1 MSLDKI
7 LEKGRHVCW
16 LPEVFLKQQRG
27 SYALVEVDRYEVLP
41 GTTDSREWWV
51 VWDAQGRR
59 FRAPAEDFHADAKD
73 WVTRIESEVMK
84 WIAPGHKP
92 SEALF
97 VREHEREGWF
107 IATDSRPR
115 ADTYP
120 NDFRVWTRIRFRSW
134 IFYRLG
140 YGKFIGNFAPI
151 WVQWRGR
158 KVQLEDELSRTM
170 NDEIAQRLS
179 AVFKVRSVAK
189 AD

>member
-1 MSLDKI
+1 MPLDTI
-7 LEKGRHVCW
+7 LEKSRYVCW
-16 LPEVFLKQQRG
+16 LPKAFLEQQRG
-27 SYALVEVDRYEVLP
+27 SYALVEVASHKVIAGYGDA
-41 GTTDSREWWV
+41 REWWV

-73 WVTRIESEVMK
+73 WVERIESEVMGR
-84 WIAPGHKP
+84 IAPGRKP
-92 SEALF
+92 SKAVFL
-97 VREHEREGWF
+97 REHEREGWF
-107 IATDSRPR
+107 IATDPRPR